1 MAALARRFFLS
12 SSLFRMPKQ
21 IIQPAGLPDP
31 GATRAYSHGV
41 RAGNLLFLAGQTGT
55 DAEARPGA
63 GRFELQTRRIFERMQ
78 IILQAAG
85 GSLDNLV
92 TMTVFITDMRFGD
105 EFVRLRGEILKR
117 DFPASALIGVSHL
130 ANPEALLEIQ
140 AVAAL

>member
-1 MAALARRFFLS
+1 
-12 SSLFRMPKQ
+12 MPKH
-21 IIQPAGLPDP
+21 IIQPAGWPDP

-55 DAEARPGA
+55 DAEPRPGA
-63 GRFELQTRRIFERMQ
+63 GRFELQTRRTFERMQ
-78 IILQAAG
+78 TILQAAG

-92 TMTVFITDMRFGD
+92 TMTVFVTDMRFGD

-130 ANPEALLEIQ
+130 ANPDALLEIQ
-140 AVAAL
+140 AVAALD